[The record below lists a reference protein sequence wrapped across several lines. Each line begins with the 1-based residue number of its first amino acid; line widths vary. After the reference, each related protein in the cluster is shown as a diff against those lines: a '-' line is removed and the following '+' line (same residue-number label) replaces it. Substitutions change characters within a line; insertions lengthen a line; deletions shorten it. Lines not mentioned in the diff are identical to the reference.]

1 MMASQYLKPFVMSL
15 QTQSIRHAIKPYQY
29 WNTYKHLTQGLKMKT
44 YKITVEIV
52 LKDASIE
59 RNDFIYQII
68 EQSLENTEQILDY
81 DLIEVTK

>member
-1 MMASQYLKPFVMSL
+1 M
-15 QTQSIRHAIKPYQY
+15 
-29 WNTYKHLTQGLKMKT
+29 NT

-68 EQSLENTEQILDY
+68 EQSLEDTEQIIEY
-81 DLIEVTK
+81 DLMEVTQ

>member
-1 MMASQYLKPFVMSL
+1 
-15 QTQSIRHAIKPYQY
+15 
-29 WNTYKHLTQGLKMKT
+29 MKT

>member
-1 MMASQYLKPFVMSL
+1 
-15 QTQSIRHAIKPYQY
+15 
-29 WNTYKHLTQGLKMKT
+29 MKT

-68 EQSLENTEQILDY
+68 EQSLEDTEQIIEY
-81 DLIEVTK
+81 DLMEVTQ

>member
-1 MMASQYLKPFVMSL
+1 M
-15 QTQSIRHAIKPYQY
+15 
-29 WNTYKHLTQGLKMKT
+29 NT

-68 EQSLENTEQILDY
+68 EQSLENTEQIIEY
-81 DLIEVTK
+81 DLTEVTQ

>member
-1 MMASQYLKPFVMSL
+1 MMTSQSLKPSAMSL
-15 QTQSIRHAIKPYQY
+15 PIQSTRHAIKPYRY

-68 EQSLENTEQILDY
+68 EQSLENTEQILEY
-81 DLIEVTK
+81 DLMEVTQ

>member
-1 MMASQYLKPFVMSL
+1 
-15 QTQSIRHAIKPYQY
+15 
-29 WNTYKHLTQGLKMKT
+29 MKT

-81 DLIEVTK
+81 DLMEVTK

>member
-1 MMASQYLKPFVMSL
+1 M
-15 QTQSIRHAIKPYQY
+15 
-29 WNTYKHLTQGLKMKT
+29 NT

-68 EQSLENTEQILDY
+68 EQSLENTEQILEY
-81 DLIEVTK
+81 DLMEVTQ

>member
-1 MMASQYLKPFVMSL
+1 M
-15 QTQSIRHAIKPYQY
+15 
-29 WNTYKHLTQGLKMKT
+29 NT

-68 EQSLENTEQILDY
+68 EQSLEGSEQI
-81 DLIEVTK
+81 IEYELCEVQ

>member
-1 MMASQYLKPFVMSL
+1 
-15 QTQSIRHAIKPYQY
+15 
-29 WNTYKHLTQGLKMKT
+29 MKT

-52 LKDASIE
+52 LKDTSIE

-81 DLIEVTK
+81 DLIEVTE

>member
-1 MMASQYLKPFVMSL
+1 
-15 QTQSIRHAIKPYQY
+15 
-29 WNTYKHLTQGLKMKT
+29 MKT

-68 EQSLENTEQILDY
+68 EQSLEDSEQIIEY
-81 DLIEVTK
+81 DLMEVTQ